1 MPCSRKIGSSSL
13 FTDFDLSEDSGI
25 ISYIKKNKNAEW
37 ISSSLRSWR
46 SLYKLRIKNKSEV
59 PTRE

>member
-25 ISYIKKNKNAEW
+25 ISYIKKKQECRMDKLKFKKLEV
-37 ISSSLRSWR
+37 I
-46 SLYKLRIKNKSEV
+46 KLRIKNKSEV